1 MITVRRYLF
10 LVLLFVFCFSGT
22 KSFCTRQTISNVGA
36 YKNFE
41 IKIGNKWFKADTQI
55 NKTYLLLNKPIAL
68 RSVSDTAKIFSIDK
82 FLWTVSAAASDT
94 VFTAEFFS
102 VTGAQPQFDQLGKG
116 TVLIVNNIKST
127 TKHEGIVC
135 PTFFKFKVE

>member
-1 MITVRRYLF
+1 MVTVKRYLF
-10 LVLLFVFCFSGT
+10 LVLLFVFCSSGA
-22 KSFCTRQTISNVGA
+22 KSFCFSQTISSVGA
-36 YKNFE
+36 YENFE
-41 IKIGNKWFKADTQI
+41 IKIGNKWFKADTKI

-68 RSVSDTAKIFSIDK
+68 RSASDTTKVFSIDK

-94 VFTAEFFS
+94 AIKGEFFS

-116 TVLIVNNIKST
+116 STLIVNNIKST
-127 TKHEGIVC
+127 AKHEGIVC

>member
-1 MITVRRYLF
+1 MIKVERYLF

-22 KSFCTRQTISNVGA
+22 KTFCTSQTISNVGA

-41 IKIGNKWFKADTQI
+41 IKIGNKWFKADTKI
-55 NKTYLLLNKPIAL
+55 NKIYLLLNKPIAL

-82 FLWTVSAAASDT
+82 FLWTVSAASDT
-94 VFTAEFFS
+94 VVTGEFFS

-135 PTFFKFKVE
+135 PTFFKFTVE